1 MLADTYS
8 HGSAS
13 FLEAGSWIRFRVKS
27 WIWIHIKFK
36 TQEAQN
42 GAGRAMNAHNEDSIW
57 GPGIYV
63 NKPVVIDLHQQQEQ
77 DPGLCL

>member
-1 MLADTYS
+1 MFADPYP

-27 WIWIHIKFK
+27 WIWIWIHIKVK

-42 GAGRAMNAHNEDSIW
+42 GAGRAMNAYNETQY
-57 GPGIYV
+57 GA
-63 NKPVVIDLHQQQEQ
+63 LEFM
-77 DPGLCL
+77 